1 MGLTVDNWFSHGFN
15 LFEANDCHRGT
26 SNHEAHIDNEEKV
39 KKFVTQR
46 TLRESPMRN
55 LENNKNKFLATSAF
69 LDMLK
74 KSLSKFWFVRDVMS
88 ICSAHSYAREHKST
102 LDPYACS

>member
-39 KKFVTQR
+39 KKLVSQR
-46 TLRESPMRN
+46 TLGESPMRN
-55 LENNKNKFLATSAF
+55 LKKKVTRGEYIVLFADKGIGIVFLFSANFGNF
-69 LDMLK
+69 LVGAMRRQNIFK
-74 KSLSKFWFVRDVMS
+74 K
-88 ICSAHSYAREHKST
+88 
-102 LDPYACS
+102 